1 MFRQE
6 IIYVSVFQRHFIVW
20 ERERG
25 KRKSQYKNKSNLRRI
40 FFEIKKRLLL
50 FISLLSFQLYD
61 VIKVPFPTQYFQM
74 IQTLGILLMSG
85 CNEIY
90 FSI

>member
-1 MFRQE
+1 MCQYCKG
-6 IIYVSVFQRHFIVW
+6 ILLC
-20 ERERG
+20 EREEGG
-25 KRKSQYKNKSNLRRI
+25 KRKSQYKNKSNSRWI

-74 IQTLGILLMSG
+74 IQTLGILLMFA

-90 FSI
+90 FGI